1 VAIENPNFYL
11 VIIGTEILNGR
22 REDKHFKFVRDELL
36 KRGWELTAS
45 FIITDKPSLIEKTF
59 NLIKKDPN
67 SVMFSFGGIG
77 ATPDDFTREI
87 AAKVF
92 RDSLMEE
99 NQEAKQLIIEQFKE
113 NAFPHRINMA
123 KLPIDAGLLPNPV
136 NKVPGFYI
144 DERYFFVP
152 GFPQMSHFMVE
163 FALNKFYPKTSLK
176 HRFTICIEASEND
189 LMDIMKKIP
198 KTIEFSSLPSIEN
211 GKYKDVISIAST
223 DEEEAKKWINFFI
236 NEVEKKGFKYFKD
249 KNCI

>member
-152 GFPQMSHFMVE
+152 GFPQMSHLWLSLLLTNFTPKHL
-163 FALNKFYPKTSLK
+163 LNTDLQYVLK
-176 HRFTICIEASEND
+176 
-189 LMDIMKKIP
+189 L
-198 KTIEFSSLPSIEN
+198 
-211 GKYKDVISIAST
+211 
-223 DEEEAKKWINFFI
+223 AKMI
-236 NEVEKKGFKYFKD
+236 
-249 KNCI
+249 